1 MSMRLVDAV
10 EASPRRRNGHLPA
23 APAGVRGIAFVLV
36 LWVIAMLAILLGSF
50 SLIARTENLQAR
62 HMFDTTQARYA
73 AEAGL
78 NLAVYELRKADPLE
92 RWVGDGRPYTFGY
105 GDAEIEVKIT
115 DESGKIDLNSV
126 CSSGA
131 QGLGA
136 SANPGAPAS
145 GMGLLVNLFVSRGG
159 APLEQAEAIAAAVAD
174 WCDPDDLS
182 QPNGAEIDDYKG
194 AGLSYGPKNA
204 PFDTVSELQQVLG
217 MNYELFSKV
226 EPALTIYSGR
236 GAPNAGSAPLE
247 ALQAMYPDVSAEE
260 LQQLIQMRQSM
271 SPNDLAGAGLTLPDG
286 TPLMAGGGGLTYS
299 VKSRAKL
306 PNGAST
312 TLDATIRMGGAGT
325 AGRPYVILRWRDGEA
340 S

>member
-1 MSMRLVDAV
+1 MSGAPILARIPKR
-10 EASPRRRNGHLPA
+10 SGRPRS
-23 APAGVRGIAFVLV
+23 APARARGVAFVLV

-92 RWVGDGRPYTFGY
+92 RWVGDGRPYRFNY
-105 GDAEIEVKIT
+105 GDAEIEVQIT
-115 DESGKIDLNSV
+115 DESGKIDLNSA
-126 CSSGA
+126 CSSGVSA
-131 QGLGA
+131 G
-136 SANPGAPAS
+136 ANPAGGAGS
-145 GMGLLVNLFVSRGG
+145 NILVNLFMSKGV
-159 APLEQAEAIAAAVAD
+159 PLEQAEALGAAVAD

-182 QPNGAEIDDYKG
+182 QPNGAEIDDYKA

-236 GAPNAGSAPLE
+236 SSPNAGAAPLE
-247 ALQAMYPDVSAEE
+247 ALQAMYPEASAEE
-260 LQQLIQMRQSM
+260 LQALILMRQSM
-271 SPNDLAGAGLTLPDG
+271 SPNDLAGAGLVLPDG

-312 TLDATIRMGGAGT
+312 TLDATIRMGGVGT
-325 AGRPYVILRWRDGEA
+325 GGRPYSILRWRDGEA

>member
-1 MSMRLVDAV
+1 MSVAATVVHGAMRP
-10 EASPRRRNGHLPA
+10 SRTSF
-23 APAGVRGIAFVLV
+23 APARARGVAFVLV

-62 HMFDTTQARYA
+62 HLFDTTQARYA

-92 RWVGDGRPYTFGY
+92 RWVGDGRPYRFNY
-105 GDAEIEVKIT
+105 GGAEIEIQIT
-115 DESGKIDLNSV
+115 DESGKIDLNSA
-126 CSSGA
+126 CNSGVST
-131 QGLGA
+131 GA
-136 SANPGAPAS
+136 SAAGGAGS
-145 GMGLLVNLFVSRGG
+145 NILVNLFMSKGV
-159 APLEQAEAIAAAVAD
+159 ALEQAEALGAAIAD
-174 WCDPDDLS
+174 WCDPDDLT
-182 QPNGAEIDDYKG
+182 QPNGAEIDDYKA

-236 GAPNAGSAPLE
+236 SSPNAGAAPLE
-247 ALQAMYPDVSAEE
+247 ALQAMYPDASPEE
-260 LQQLIQMRQSM
+260 LQALIQMRQSM

-312 TLDATIRMGGAGT
+312 TLDATIRMGGVGT
-325 AGRPYVILRWRDGEA
+325 GGRPYAILRWRDGDA

>member
-1 MSMRLVDAV
+1 MSVAATVVRGAMRP
-10 EASPRRRNGHLPA
+10 SRTSF
-23 APAGVRGIAFVLV
+23 APARARGVAFVLV

-62 HMFDTTQARYA
+62 HLFDTTQARYA

-92 RWVGDGRPYTFGY
+92 RWVGDGRPYRFNY
-105 GDAEIEVKIT
+105 GGAEIEIQIT
-115 DESGKIDLNSV
+115 DESGKIDLNSA
-126 CSSGA
+126 CNSGVST
-131 QGLGA
+131 GA
-136 SANPGAPAS
+136 SAAGGAGS
-145 GMGLLVNLFVSRGG
+145 NILVNLFMSKGV
-159 APLEQAEAIAAAVAD
+159 ALEQAEALGAAIAD
-174 WCDPDDLS
+174 WCDPDDLT
-182 QPNGAEIDDYKG
+182 QPNGAEIDDYKA

-236 GAPNAGSAPLE
+236 SSPNAGAAPLE
-247 ALQAMYPDVSAEE
+247 ALQAMYPDASPEE
-260 LQQLIQMRQSM
+260 LQALIQMRQSM

-312 TLDATIRMGGAGT
+312 TLDATIRMGGVGT
-325 AGRPYVILRWRDGEA
+325 GGRPYAILRWRDGDA